1 LVNSLR
7 PPKKTGIAAAR
18 SRARKRTALDAGKAA
33 RMAGP
38 QAKGKPPAVS
48 VLPKAA
54 AKYFRVQAGKVV
66 RAPKRISLGAVIRLA
81 KTGSLQA
88 IPNFKRPA
96 FSTIKQRAA
105 RLEASLATGKSYEK
119 ANLTTADLAAPHR
132 VPYATLRNSVL
143 SESPAS
149 TAAKI
154 GILCDASRYCEAAF
168 RGAAAKNGKNS
179 RDLTALA
186 DMYEKTRTDV
196 EAAIQ
201 QHNTAKSTRDIIVA
215 KATLIKAVNNLASN
229 APGLGPHETINA
241 RVSNRMHLHPTGDLQ
256 EPLTPRSAAGRLA
269 YPNEPV
275 AVTGVKGSLKN
286 VISVTGAVHTL
297 NDAAMPSQTVAID
310 PKVFRGALWVRRMG
324 KTGAVQV
331 PSSATAAPTGNAA
344 KDWVASTG

>member
-1 LVNSLR
+1 MVNSLR
-7 PPKKTGIAAAR
+7 PRKKTGIAAAR
-18 SRARKRTALDAGKAA
+18 SRARKRTTLNVGKTAQRVA
-33 RMAGP
+33 QP
-38 QAKGKPPAVS
+38 KGKPPAFQV
-48 VLPKAA
+48 V
-54 AKYFRVQAGKVV
+54 AGKVV
-66 RAPKRISLGAVIRLA
+66 RGPKRISLAAVVRLA
-81 KTGSLQA
+81 KAGSLQA
-88 IPNFKRPA
+88 IPHFKRPS
-96 FSTIKQRAA
+96 FSTLKKKAA

-119 ANLTTADLAAPHR
+119 VNLKTADLAAPHR

-143 SESPAS
+143 NEPAPS

-168 RGAAAKNGKNS
+168 RSAAAKKGKNAGA
-179 RDLTALA
+179 LTELA

-196 EAAIQ
+196 ETAVRQHNSAVQ
-201 QHNTAKSTRDIIVA
+201 QPNTAKSKTNVIVA
-215 KATLIKAVNNLASN
+215 KANLIRAVNNLASN

-241 RVSNRMHLHPTGDLQ
+241 PVSNRMHLHPTGDSK
-256 EPLTPRSAAGRLA
+256 EPLTPRSTAARLA

-297 NDAAMPSQTVAID
+297 NDAALPSQTVAID